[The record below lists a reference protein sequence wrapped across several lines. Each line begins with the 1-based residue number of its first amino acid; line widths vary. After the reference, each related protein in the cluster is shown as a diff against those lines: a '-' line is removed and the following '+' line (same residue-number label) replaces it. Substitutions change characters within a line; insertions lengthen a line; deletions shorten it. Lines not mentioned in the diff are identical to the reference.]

1 MDIRDLLEIKPT
13 GWGGGDIDLEET
25 GRIEDDS
32 RFGLN

>member
-1 MDIRDLLEIKPT
+1 MDLRGRDKANRM
-13 GWGGGDIDLEET
+13 GRRADIDLEET